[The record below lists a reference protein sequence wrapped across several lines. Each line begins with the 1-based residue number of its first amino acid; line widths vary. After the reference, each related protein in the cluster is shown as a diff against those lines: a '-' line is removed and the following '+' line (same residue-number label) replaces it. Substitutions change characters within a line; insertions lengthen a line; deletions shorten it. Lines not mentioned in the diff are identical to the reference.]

1 MALKIVTAPAAEPV
15 SLTEAKL
22 HLRIDHSTE
31 DDLITGL
38 ITTAREE
45 IERMTDVMLITQT
58 WDWSMDA
65 FFADEIKV
73 PLWPLASVS
82 SIKYLDENS
91 AESTIAATN
100 YAVDTASRPGRIA
113 WKSSYSLPSVELYP
127 VNAVT
132 VRMVVGFG
140 TAGTNVPKRF
150 IQALKL
156 LVGHYYENREAV
168 YSSVGGNVIDLPR
181 GMDALLA
188 GDLRRFG

>member
-22 HLRIDHSTE
+22 HLRVDHATE
-31 DDLITGL
+31 DDLITSL
-38 ITTAREE
+38 ITLAREE

-65 FFADEIKV
+65 FFTDEIKV

-82 SIKYLDENS
+82 SIKYLDEDSN
-91 AESTIAATN
+91 ESTIAAAN
-100 YAVDTASRPGRIA
+100 YAVDAASRPGRIA
-113 WKSSYSLPSVELYP
+113 WKSSYSFPAVELYP

-156 LVGHYYENREAV
+156 LIGHFYENREAV

-181 GMDALLA
+181 GVDALLA
-188 GDLRRFG
+188 SDLRRFG